1 MDLHSPSITDWT
13 CFMMISFAMVAGQ
26 SSTMCFTDSL
36 STVSSCLMN
45 WMASSE
51 VLIFLAVCMENVG
64 EPNASWV
71 RIGVLVSFPRTKLIN
86 LGKFNFYWS
95 ECSRM
100 SRNLRV

>member
-1 MDLHSPSITDWT
+1 MI
-13 CFMMISFAMVAGQ
+13 ISFAMLAGQ

-36 STVSSCLMN
+36 STVSNCLMN

-71 RIGVLVSFPRTKLIN
+71 RIKVLVSFP
-86 LGKFNFYWS
+86 S
-95 ECSRM
+95 EDNADQFRKI
-100 SRNLRV
+100 